1 MFINVLPV
9 KVRVKT
15 LKILNY
21 PKDLDL
27 LSDEARWQQSMNV
40 QLLSLFQ
47 RECQILGR
55 KGKH

>member
-9 KVRVKT
+9 KVRVQT

-27 LSDEARWQQSMNV
+27 LTDEAR
-40 QLLSLFQ
+40 
-47 RECQILGR
+47 R
-55 KGKH
+55 